1 MAQGEEDEPTL
12 LMAHAVISTSL
23 PSATSSKISVD
34 TSSPRPRRC
43 IDVHED
49 RVFVQLGTN
58 SDLEPHRWVLDTGAT
73 NHMTGARSAF
83 SDLDIGVY
91 GTVRFGDGSVAEI
104 EGIGTVLFNCKNG
117 EHRAL
122 TGVFYLPRLTANI
135 ISVGQLDEGGCRIE
149 LEHGVLRIYEPGHK
163 LLARIERSASRL
175 YLLNLDTG
183 RPICL
188 SARSDQA
195 AWHWHARF
203 GHLRFQSL
211 RRLAHH
217 DTVRGLPHIDQIE
230 QVCEACLAGKQHRAP
245 FPDQARRRVA
255 NVIELVYGDIC
266 RPISPTTSSGNQYF
280 LLLVDDMSRFMWL
293 VLLPSKDEAPSAIK
307 NFQAVAEV
315 ETGRKLKALRTDRG
329 GEFTSVDFGRHCAER
344 GVQRQLTAPYSPQ
357 QNGVVEWRNQSVV
370 AMARCMLKDKHLP
383 SYFWGEAV
391 TMAVHILNRA
401 PTRALDG
408 QTPFE
413 AWHGEKPPVHYFRT
427 FGCIGHVKETRP
439 HPKKLDDRSTP
450 MIFVGYEGGSKA
462 WRFYDP
468 NGKRVTVSRDVV
480 FDEAAE
486 WQWNERDGDN
496 MYHDPEPFVIE
507 RTVEGDP
514 DSHGQR
520 TPTLAPSPDVNTPG
534 SASQVEFSTPPPG
547 QQHLDVNHDDDVPLR
562 FRTLDNLLD
571 YQPPPGL
578 AVRQLDHE
586 LHFSSAEEPSS
597 FKIAQQEPCW
607 KQAMEEEMRSIND
620 NHTWELVDLPPGHR
634 AIGLKWVYKV
644 KRDEAGNVIRHKAR
658 LVAKGYV
665 QRAGIDYKEVFAP
678 VARIESV

>member
-1 MAQGEEDEPTL
+1 
-12 LMAHAVISTSL
+12 
-23 PSATSSKISVD
+23 
-34 TSSPRPRRC
+34 
-43 IDVHED
+43 
-49 RVFVQLGTN
+49 
-58 SDLEPHRWVLDTGAT
+58 
-73 NHMTGARSAF
+73 
-83 SDLDIGVY
+83 
-91 GTVRFGDGSVAEI
+91 
-104 EGIGTVLFNCKNG
+104 
-117 EHRAL
+117 
-122 TGVFYLPRLTANI
+122 
-135 ISVGQLDEGGCRIE
+135 
-149 LEHGVLRIYEPGHK
+149 
-163 LLARIERSASRL
+163 
-175 YLLNLDTG
+175 
-183 RPICL
+183 
-188 SARSDQA
+188 
-195 AWHWHARF
+195 
-203 GHLRFQSL
+203 
-211 RRLAHH
+211 
-217 DTVRGLPHIDQIE
+217 
-230 QVCEACLAGKQHRAP
+230 
-245 FPDQARRRVA
+245 
-255 NVIELVYGDIC
+255 
-266 RPISPTTSSGNQYF
+266 
-280 LLLVDDMSRFMWL
+280 
-293 VLLPSKDEAPSAIK
+293 
-307 NFQAVAEV
+307 
-315 ETGRKLKALRTDRG
+315 
-329 GEFTSVDFGRHCAER
+329 
-344 GVQRQLTAPYSPQ
+344 
-357 QNGVVEWRNQSVV
+357 
-370 AMARCMLKDKHLP
+370 
-383 SYFWGEAV
+383 
-391 TMAVHILNRA
+391 
-401 PTRALDG
+401 
-408 QTPFE
+408 
-413 AWHGEKPPVHYFRT
+413 
-427 FGCIGHVKETRP
+427 
-439 HPKKLDDRSTP
+439 